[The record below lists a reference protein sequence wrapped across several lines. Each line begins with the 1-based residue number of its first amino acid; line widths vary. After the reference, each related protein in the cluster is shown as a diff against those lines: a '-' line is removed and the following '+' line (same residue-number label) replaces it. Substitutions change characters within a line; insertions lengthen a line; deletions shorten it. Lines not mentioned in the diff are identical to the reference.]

1 MTTPFN
7 AAFTF
12 PQHRI
17 SVTDNLR
24 AGNAVSAATQL
35 LGVPVSLKQFE
46 NLGAVNVGATNTT
59 GVLTVNIILSAQAFA
74 GAGSVS
80 PGVAP
85 TGGSLVGG
93 VATMDYPRGVEVT
106 SSSVSDTTQTVT
118 ITGTDYYGAPMT
130 QALVLN
136 GQTAVASKKTFYTVS
151 NIAVSAALV
160 GNLYVGETNLLGL
173 SYALQGGT
181 LPVGSKLTAVG
192 PPATVSSDAGTV
204 VFPDTTSPATSLT
217 GDVRGTYTP
226 AATPNGTTI
235 FYVEYQTAGG
245 PLSVNAYGQPQA

>member
-7 AAFTF
+7 AAYTF

-24 AGNAVSAATQL
+24 AGNAVSAAMQL

-46 NLGAVNVGATNTT
+46 NLGAVNVKATNTT
-59 GVLTVNIILSAQAFA
+59 GVLSVNIVLSSTAFA
-74 GAGSVS
+74 SAGSVA
-80 PGVAP
+80 PNTAP

-93 VATMDYPRGVEVT
+93 VATFDFPRNVQIA
-106 SSSVSDTTQTVT
+106 SSNTGDTTQTVT

-130 QALVLN
+130 QAMTLN
-136 GQTAVASKKTFYTVS
+136 GETSVNSTKAFYTIN
-151 NIAVSAALV
+151 NIAVSATMA
-160 GNLYVGETNLLGL
+160 GNLTVGAGAAFGL
-173 SYALQGGT
+173 SYALLGGT
-181 LPVGSKLTAVG
+181 LPVGSKVTAVG
-192 PPATVSSDAGTV
+192 PPATVSADAGTV
-204 VFPDTTSPATSLT
+204 VYPDTTSPATSTT

-245 PLSVNAYGQPQA
+245 PLNVNAFGQPQA